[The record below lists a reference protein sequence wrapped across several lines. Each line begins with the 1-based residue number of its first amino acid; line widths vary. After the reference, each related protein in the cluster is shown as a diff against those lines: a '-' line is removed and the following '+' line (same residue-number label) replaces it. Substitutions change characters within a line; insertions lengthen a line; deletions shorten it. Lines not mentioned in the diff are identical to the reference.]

1 MGEKV
6 ARECDICFV
15 VGTSA
20 IVYPA
25 AYIPI
30 TAQQYGA
37 YIVEVNIEETEL
49 TSLADYSIIGKSGE
63 ILPQI
68 IESVKN
74 LKRNH

>member
-1 MGEKV
+1 MGEKS
-6 ARECDICFV
+6 AKECDICFV

-37 YIVEVNIEETEL
+37 YIVEINIEETEL
-49 TSLADYSIIGKSGE
+49 TYRANYSMFGKSGE

-68 IESVKN
+68 VEAVKN
-74 LKRNH
+74 IKRQS